1 MNKELSSPIQPNIE
15 IDSPFNIINMEST
28 KHHRAQFSME
38 ENELMIIKS
47 SRVDSKYKSPDNDKI
62 TETCSPKKTT
72 DGSVYLLPIVKK
84 AIQLF
89 KKGLLYSQN
98 SIFNEKNALLVNDAV
113 YYPKK
118 QSKYDKHIFWTIIYF
133 SKKFLAKLNTLPV
146 FGIYDN
152 FKLFWDL
159 INFVCI
165 LFLLF
170 WIPVELGFTQYLPQ
184 YWYRI
189 FFYIFILDIFVNMNT
204 SFIENGYVIRD
215 RWRILSKYIP
225 NELPYDF
232 MSCIFFAF
240 GPFSTVHDQSNRFL
254 FFFQWLFFLRIRNF
268 RNIYYRFLER
278 IYSKFNIRDS
288 YIDLLNLIFVSIFI
302 IQIFACIWHFLPYSK
317 MLATRS
323 NVDPSWMKKIGID
336 EEGWVIR
343 YIYSLYWSSV
353 TIMTVGYGDVTPQTD
368 QEIVFAIVAVCFGC
382 GVTAFII
389 SSIGS
394 VFNEFSAENR
404 AYK

>member
-1 MNKELSSPIQPNIE
+1 MNNEISSPIQPNVE
-15 IDSPFNIINMEST
+15 IDSPFNVINMEST

-47 SRVDSKYKSPDNDKI
+47 SRIDSKYKSGIDKI
-62 TETCSPKKTT
+62 TEECSPKKMT

-89 KKGLLYSQN
+89 KKGLLFSQN
-98 SIFNEKNALLVNDAV
+98 SSFNEKNAMLVNDAV

-118 QSKYDKHIFWTIIYF
+118 QNKYNKHIIWTIIHNI
-133 SKKFLAKLNTLPV
+133 KKFLAKLNTLPV

-152 FKLFWDL
+152 LRLFWDL

-170 WIPVELGFTQYLPQ
+170 WTPMELGFAEYLPQ

-215 RWRILSKYIP
+215 RWRIVSKYIR
-225 NELPYDF
+225 NELAYDF

-240 GPFSTVHDQSNRFL
+240 GPFSTIKDQSNRFL
-254 FFFQWLFFLRIRNF
+254 FFFQWLFFMRVRNF
-268 RNIYYRFLER
+268 RNIYYKFLER

-288 YIDLLNLIFVSIFI
+288 YIDLLNLIFISIFI
-302 IQIFACIWHFLPYSK
+302 IQIFACIWHFLPYNNTLDK
-317 MLATRS
+317 GS
-323 NVDPSWMKKIGID
+323 NDDPSWMKKIGID
-336 EEGWVIR
+336 QESWSVR
-343 YIYSLYWSSV
+343 YLYSLYWSSV
-353 TIMTVGYGDVTPQTD
+353 TIMTVGYGDVTPQTN